1 MDAMNALLKLPDI
14 PVSDMAAGFFTGAG
28 PFVVGI
34 ALIVLLAGAMWLEG
48 RRRDELPP
56 PPAPEEQP
64 ERPDHATHIE
74 EVREVDEDPF
84 PHDGGRLLP
93 YNLKNYGTHGTGRG
107 REDRGEHGDDSG
119 GAFGSGGPG
128 G

>member
-1 MDAMNALLKLPDI
+1 MNALLKVPDS
-14 PVSDMAAGFFTGAG
+14 PASDLAAGFLTGAG
-28 PFVVGI
+28 PFIVGVV
-34 ALIVLLAGAMWLEG
+34 LIVLLACAMWLDG

-64 ERPDHATHIE
+64 TPPEHATHAE
-74 EVREVDEDPF
+74 EIREVDQDPF

-107 REDRGEHGDDSG
+107 PEDRPKHGDDTG
-119 GAFGSGGPG
+119 GSAFGSGSPG